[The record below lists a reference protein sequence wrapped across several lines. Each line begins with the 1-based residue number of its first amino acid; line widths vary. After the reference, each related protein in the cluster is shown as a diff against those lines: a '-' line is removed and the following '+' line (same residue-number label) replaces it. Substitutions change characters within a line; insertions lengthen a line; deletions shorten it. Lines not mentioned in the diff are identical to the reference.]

1 MQLLMKIV
9 KQIKSA
15 IDGSDDHAY
24 FNKKFYD
31 AMFTYTGTTTH
42 LGVEVV
48 HTLPQAIL
56 YKPINYVSCAK
67 KEDGEM
73 LRAVLE
79 SEHMYFDG

>member
-1 MQLLMKIV
+1 MVMLGCNLYGTGIKGVGMQLLMKIV

-48 HTLPQAIL
+48 QTLPQAIL
-56 YKPINYVSCAK
+56 
-67 KEDGEM
+67 
-73 LRAVLE
+73 
-79 SEHMYFDG
+79 